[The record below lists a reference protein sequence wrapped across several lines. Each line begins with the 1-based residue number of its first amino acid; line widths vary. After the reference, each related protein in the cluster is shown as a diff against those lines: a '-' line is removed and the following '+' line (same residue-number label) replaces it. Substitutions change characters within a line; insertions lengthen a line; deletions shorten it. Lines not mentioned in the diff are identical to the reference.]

1 MCTVAV
7 AVAVAKC
14 VDDTNGQTCYICTE
28 VVHRRTG
35 EGLVRGCACG
45 DRDGVASGTAGV
57 VHVACLAEQAK
68 LLCDEAEENNLDW
81 DAKSERWARW
91 YTCSLCEQKYHGV
104 VRCALGWA
112 CWKTY
117 VGRPEANW
125 ARRAATT
132 ELGCGLHSAEHYE
145 DALTVREADL
155 ALARRFGETR
165 NMLVMLSNLASTY
178 EELERRPEALPM
190 RREVYSVTLQLYGE
204 EHIESLIEANNYA
217 GNLSS
222 LRRFKEAKSLMRKT
236 IPVAQRVLGMSNDLT
251 LRMRWIYGDALYEAD
266 GATLDDLREAVT
278 TLEDVERIARRVLGG
293 THPTTGKIGDNLRGA
308 RAILHKRETP
318 SPPG

>member
-1 MCTVAV
+1 M
-7 AVAVAKC
+7 
-14 VDDTNGQTCYICTE
+14 
-28 VVHRRTG
+28 TG
-35 EGLVRGCACG
+35 
-45 DRDGVASGTAGV
+45 
-57 VHVACLAEQAK
+57 
-68 LLCDEAEENNLDW
+68 
-81 DAKSERWARW
+81 
-91 YTCSLCEQKYHGV
+91 
-104 VRCALGWA
+104 LG
-112 CWKTY
+112 
-117 VGRPEANW
+117 N
-125 ARRAATT
+125 
-132 ELGCGLHSAEHYE
+132 GLHSAKRYE
-145 DALTVREADL
+145 DALIVREADL

-266 GATLDDLREAVT
+266 GTTLDDLREAVT
-278 TLEDVERIARRVLGG
+278 TLEDTERIARRVLGSV
-293 THPTTGKIGDNLRGA
+293 HPLAVEVERDLGKARVALRA
-308 RAILHKRETP
+308 REM
-318 SPPG
+318 SPGSA

>member
-1 MCTVAV
+1 MLLTNCASCAAELGLTSGKKCGRCATRYCGPACQKKHWEEGGHDQLCKKIKRGGGAEQYHADMMCTVAV

-145 DALTVREADL
+145 DALTV
-155 ALARRFGETR
+155 
-165 NMLVMLSNLASTY
+165 
-178 EELERRPEALPM
+178 ER
-190 RREVYSVTLQLYGE
+190 
-204 EHIESLIEANNYA
+204 
-217 GNLSS
+217 
-222 LRRFKEAKSLMRKT
+222 
-236 IPVAQRVLGMSNDLT
+236 
-251 LRMRWIYGDALYEAD
+251 
-266 GATLDDLREAVT
+266 
-278 TLEDVERIARRVLGG
+278 
-293 THPTTGKIGDNLRGA
+293 PTWL
-308 RAILHKRETP
+308 
-318 SPPG
+318 